1 MLPLTHPFM
10 DGCSIRYKPS
20 SYGVS
25 QKNGNRHTLLLRKPR
40 SPRAP
45 SALGRLH
52 NPCRPWMGLF
62 ESGSKMFQK
71 HWIILCSTIQYIVDD
86 HNPIGLWYIYLHL
99 GDF

>member
-1 MLPLTHPFM
+1 MDVPLDINHPAMGYLKKMETAILFF
-10 DGCSIRYKPS
+10 CE
-20 SYGVS
+20 
-25 QKNGNRHTLLLRKPR
+25 NRAQTA
-40 SPRAP
+40 RAP

-52 NPCRPWMGLF
+52 NPCPPWMGLF